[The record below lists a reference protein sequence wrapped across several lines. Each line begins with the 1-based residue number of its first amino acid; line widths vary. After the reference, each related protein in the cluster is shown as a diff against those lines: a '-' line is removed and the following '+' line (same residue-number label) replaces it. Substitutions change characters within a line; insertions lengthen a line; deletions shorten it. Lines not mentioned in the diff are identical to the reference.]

1 VLKLV
6 VDIGSIHRYIGY
18 SLHVIAYPSPGVPRL
33 PPVVNTHT
41 TRKCDNSLKN
51 ANMADSTAQQDESHY
66 FTHEP
71 PPKDLKTNTTLAR
84 EFITRH
90 ADEGRRVVLVTSG
103 GTTVPLE
110 TQTVRYIDNFSA
122 GTRGATSAEYF
133 LQNGYAVIF
142 LHRQFSL
149 LPYSRHYSHNTR
161 SFLDFMKEEN
171 GQVVVDEQHQD
182 MMLRV
187 LRQYTEVKRENRLLI
202 LSYVTI
208 TEYLW
213 NLREVAQLMR
223 PLGPKAM
230 FYLAAAVSD
239 FFVPQD
245 RMVEHKI
252 QSNEEFHQGADSA
265 SGGGNAKPPAAR
277 TEGKSLI
284 IDLEPVPK
292 FLKQLVDGWAPEA
305 IIVSFKL
312 ETDPSLLVKKA
323 EYSLKKYQHHLVIG
337 NLLLTRKWEVVFVS
351 ALEGEK
357 WIRVP
362 RSRRTRSISGM
373 PSLVGSADQMANK
386 RNFEADESIATQE
399 GIPQG
404 EPAVEIESLIIPE
417 IEAMHT
423 KLIERAQAQA
433 RAS

>member
-1 VLKLV
+1 
-6 VDIGSIHRYIGY
+6 
-18 SLHVIAYPSPGVPRL
+18 
-33 PPVVNTHT
+33 
-41 TRKCDNSLKN
+41 
-51 ANMADSTAQQDESHY
+51 MAEDSSAQQAESFY

-84 EFITRH
+84 EFINRH
-90 ADEGRRVVLVTSG
+90 AHDDRRVVLVTSG

-110 TQTVRYIDNFSA
+110 QQTVRFIDNFSA

-161 SFLDFMKEEN
+161 SFLDYMREED
-171 GQVVVDEQHQD
+171 GRVIVDQQHQD
-182 MMLRV
+182 QMLQV
-187 LRQYTEVKRENRLLI
+187 LRQYNEAKRDNKLLI

-213 NLREVAQLMR
+213 NLREVAQLMK

-252 QSNEEFHQGADSA
+252 QSNEEFLQTAKA
-265 SGGGNAKPPAAR
+265 SGKDKQPAAR
-277 TEGKSLI
+277 TEGRSLV

-305 IIVSFKL
+305 MIVSFKL
-312 ETDPSLLVKKA
+312 ETDPSILVTKA
-323 EYSLKKYQHHLVIG
+323 KYALNKYSHHLVIG

-351 ALEGEK
+351 VLDGEK

-362 RSRRTRSISGM
+362 SNRRTKSFSGLQ
-373 PSLVGSADQMANK
+373 SLVGSADQLANTHTA
-386 RNFEADESIATQE
+386 EAERSVSE
-399 GIPQG
+399 LGIIPEG

-417 IEAMHT
+417 IKIMHT
-423 KLIERAQAQA
+423 RLIEQA
-433 RAS
+433 RARAVNE

>member
-1 VLKLV
+1 
-6 VDIGSIHRYIGY
+6 
-18 SLHVIAYPSPGVPRL
+18 
-33 PPVVNTHT
+33 
-41 TRKCDNSLKN
+41 
-51 ANMADSTAQQDESHY
+51 MADDSTVQQAESYY

-71 PPKDLKTNTTLAR
+71 PPKDLQANTTLAR
-84 EFITRH
+84 EFINRH
-90 ADEGRRVVLVTSG
+90 AAAGRRIALVTSG

-133 LQNGYAVIF
+133 LQNDYAVIF

-149 LPYSRHYSHNTR
+149 LPFSRHYSHNTR

-171 GQVVVDEQHQD
+171 GQVVVHGQHQD
-182 MMLRV
+182 EMLRV
-187 LRQYTEVKRENRLLI
+187 LRQYAHVKRANTLLI

-213 NLREVAQLMR
+213 NLRHVARLMR
-223 PLGPKAM
+223 PLGPRAL

-252 QSNEEFHQGADSA
+252 QSNEEFLTGNHGAGQHDK
-265 SGGGNAKPPAAR
+265 AKTPAAR
-277 TEGKSLI
+277 TEGKSLV

-292 FLKQLVDGWAPEA
+292 FLKQLVDGWAPQA
-305 IIVSFKL
+305 MIVSFKL
-312 ETDPSLLVKKA
+312 ETDPSMLVKKA
-323 EYSLKKYQHHLVIG
+323 QYSLNKYSHHLVIG

-351 ALEGEK
+351 NMDGEK

-362 RSRRTRSISGM
+362 RSRRTKSFSGI
-373 PSLVGSADQMANK
+373 PALIGAADLLGKKEDVDAEGSMDIDHGA
-386 RNFEADESIATQE
+386 
-399 GIPQG
+399 PQG
-404 EPAVEIESLIIPE
+404 EPPTEIESLIIPE
-417 IEAMHT
+417 VAAMHT
-423 KLIERAQAQA
+423 KLIEQAQA
-433 RAS
+433 KTGAS

>member
-1 VLKLV
+1 
-6 VDIGSIHRYIGY
+6 
-18 SLHVIAYPSPGVPRL
+18 
-33 PPVVNTHT
+33 
-41 TRKCDNSLKN
+41 
-51 ANMADSTAQQDESHY
+51 M
-66 FTHEP
+66 
-71 PPKDLKTNTTLAR
+71 
-84 EFITRH
+84 
-90 ADEGRRVVLVTSG
+90 
-103 GTTVPLE
+103 PLE
-110 TQTVRYIDNFSA
+110 QQTVRFIDNFSA

-161 SFLDFMKEEN
+161 SFLDYMREED
-171 GQVVVDEQHQD
+171 GRVIVDQQHQD
-182 MMLRV
+182 QMLQV
-187 LRQYTEVKRENRLLI
+187 LRQYNEAKRDNKLLI

-213 NLREVAQLMR
+213 NLREVAQLMK

-252 QSNEEFHQGADSA
+252 QSNEEFLQTAKA
-265 SGGGNAKPPAAR
+265 SGKDKQPAAR
-277 TEGKSLI
+277 TEGRSLV

-305 IIVSFKL
+305 MIVSFKL
-312 ETDPSLLVKKA
+312 ETDPSILVTKA
-323 EYSLKKYQHHLVIG
+323 KYALNKYSHHLVIG

-351 ALEGEK
+351 VLDGEK
-357 WIRVP
+357 WVRVP
-362 RSRRTRSISGM
+362 SNRRTKSFSGLQ
-373 PSLVGSADQMANK
+373 SLVGSADQLANTQTA
-386 RNFEADESIATQE
+386 EAERSVSE
-399 GIPQG
+399 LGIIPEG

-417 IEAMHT
+417 IEIMHT
-423 KLIERAQAQA
+423 RLIEQALA
-433 RAS
+433 RAVNE

>member
-1 VLKLV
+1 M
-6 VDIGSIHRYIGY
+6 
-18 SLHVIAYPSPGVPRL
+18 A
-33 PPVVNTHT
+33 
-41 TRKCDNSLKN
+41 DNS
-51 ANMADSTAQQDESHY
+51 ESHY

-71 PPKDLKTNTTLAR
+71 PPKDLNTNTTLAK
-84 EFITRH
+84 EFINRH
-90 ADEGRRVVLVTSG
+90 AHDGRRVVLVTSG

-110 TQTVRYIDNFSA
+110 TQTVRFIDNFSA

-161 SFLDFMKEEN
+161 SFLDYMKEED
-171 GQVVVDEQHQD
+171 GRVVVDQQHQD
-182 MMLRV
+182 EMLRV
-187 LRQYTEVKRENRLLI
+187 LRQFSDAKRDNKLLI

-213 NLREVAQLMR
+213 NLREVAKLMR
-223 PLGPKAM
+223 PLGPSAM

-252 QSNEEFHQGADSA
+252 QSNEEFAPDANAAQGQT
-265 SGGGNAKPPAAR
+265 KPPAAR
-277 TEGKSLI
+277 TEGRSLV

-292 FLKQLVDGWAPEA
+292 FLQQLVDGWAPEA
-305 IIVSFKL
+305 MIVSFKL
-312 ETDPSLLVKKA
+312 ETDPSILVSKA
-323 EYSLKKYQHHLVIG
+323 RYSLNKYAHHLVIG

-362 RSRRTRSISGM
+362 SSRRTKSFSGVQ
-373 PSLVGSADQMANK
+373 SLVGSADQQTSTGAV
-386 RNFEADESIATQE
+386 EAHHSITGE
-399 GIPQG
+399 ISVPKG

-417 IEAMHT
+417 IDIMHT
-423 KLIERAQAQA
+423 KLIAQAQSRAQA
-433 RAS
+433 S

>member
-1 VLKLV
+1 M
-6 VDIGSIHRYIGY
+6 
-18 SLHVIAYPSPGVPRL
+18 A
-33 PPVVNTHT
+33 NTSNSVT
-41 TRKCDNSLKN
+41 TVT
-51 ANMADSTAQQDESHY
+51 TAQEAESHY
-66 FTHEP
+66 FANEP
-71 PPKDLKTNTTLAR
+71 TPKDLPTNTTLAR
-84 EFITRH
+84 EFIGRH
-90 ADEGRRVVLVTSG
+90 AADGRRVVLVTSG

-133 LQNGYAVIF
+133 LAHGYAVIF

-149 LPYSRHYSHNTR
+149 LPYSRHYSHNTH
-161 SFLDFMKEEN
+161 SFLDYMKEEN
-171 GQVVVDEQHQD
+171 GRVVVDEQHQD
-182 MMLRV
+182 EMLRV
-187 LRQYTEVKRENRLLI
+187 LRQYAEVKRENKLLI

-213 NLREVAQLMR
+213 NLREVAKLMR
-223 PLGPKAM
+223 PLGPTAM

-252 QSNEEFHQGADSA
+252 QSNEEFLGTA
-265 SGGGNAKPPAAR
+265 SGPDGKPPAAR

-305 IIVSFKL
+305 MIVSFKL
-312 ETDPSLLVKKA
+312 ETDPSLLVAKA
-323 EYSLKKYQHHLVIG
+323 QYSLNKYSHHLVIG
-337 NLLLTRKWEVVFVS
+337 NLLHTRKWEVVFVS
-351 ALEGEK
+351 ELDGEK

-362 RSRRTRSISGM
+362 RSRRTKSFSGLQ
-373 PSLVGSADQMANK
+373 SLVGSADHLSNK
-386 RNFEADESIATQE
+386 EDFDADESPDTAG

-404 EPAVEIESLIIPE
+404 EPALEIESVIIPE
-417 IEAMHT
+417 IELIHT
-423 KLIERAQAQA
+423 KLIQQAQS
-433 RAS
+433 RAGGS

>member
-1 VLKLV
+1 MLGAYSCPVLGAKVPDHITSQSCSTRVTLPL
-6 VDIGSIHRYIGY
+6 YQ
-18 SLHVIAYPSPGVPRL
+18 ASPLRPYFPAASHAVHST
-33 PPVVNTHT
+33 PPTPQ
-41 TRKCDNSLKN
+41 
-51 ANMADSTAQQDESHY
+51 MADHTESYY

-71 PPKDLKTNTTLAR
+71 PPKDLNTNTTLAR
-84 EFITRH
+84 EFINRH
-90 ADEGRRVVLVTSG
+90 ANHGRRLVLVTSG

-110 TQTVRYIDNFSA
+110 TQTVRFIDNFSA

-161 SFLDFMKEEN
+161 SFLDYMKEED
-171 GQVVVDEQHQD
+171 GRVVVDQQHQD
-182 MMLRV
+182 EMLRV
-187 LRQYTEVKRENRLLI
+187 LRQFSEAKRDNKLLI

-213 NLREVAQLMR
+213 NLREVAKLMR
-223 PLGPKAM
+223 PLGPSAM

-252 QSNEEFHQGADSA
+252 QSNEEFAHD
-265 SGGGNAKPPAAR
+265 AKTSDAHTKLPAAR
-277 TEGKSLI
+277 TEGRSLV

-305 IIVSFKL
+305 MIVSFKL
-312 ETDPSLLVKKA
+312 ETDPSILVTKA
-323 EYSLKKYQHHLVIG
+323 RYSLNKYAHHLVIG

-351 ALEGEK
+351 ALDGEK

-362 RSRRTRSISGM
+362 SSRRTKSFSGVQ
-373 PSLVGSADQMANK
+373 SLVGSADQQTSTGAV
-386 RNFEADESIATQE
+386 EAHHSIAGE
-399 GIPQG
+399 AGVPKG

-417 IEAMHT
+417 IEIMHT
-423 KLIERAQAQA
+423 KLIAQAQS
-433 RAS
+433 RPQAS

>member
-1 VLKLV
+1 
-6 VDIGSIHRYIGY
+6 
-18 SLHVIAYPSPGVPRL
+18 
-33 PPVVNTHT
+33 
-41 TRKCDNSLKN
+41 
-51 ANMADSTAQQDESHY
+51 MAEDSSAQQAESFY

-71 PPKDLKTNTTLAR
+71 PPKDLTTNTTLAR
-84 EFITRH
+84 EFINRH
-90 ADEGRRVVLVTSG
+90 ANDNRRVVLVTSG

-110 TQTVRYIDNFSA
+110 QQTVRFIDNFSA

-161 SFLDFMKEEN
+161 SFLDFMREED
-171 GQVVVDEQHQD
+171 GRVAVDQQHQEQ
-182 MMLRV
+182 MLRV
-187 LRQYTEVKRENRLLI
+187 LRQYNEVKRENRLLI

-213 NLREVAQLMR
+213 NLREVAQLMQ
-223 PLGPKAM
+223 PLGPKGM

-252 QSNEEFHQGADSA
+252 QSNEEFLQSAEAD
-265 SGGGNAKPPAAR
+265 GHGKPPAAR
-277 TEGKSLI
+277 TEGRSLV

-305 IIVSFKL
+305 MIVSFKL
-312 ETDPSLLVKKA
+312 ETDPSILVKKA
-323 EYSLKKYQHHLVIG
+323 QYALNKYSHHLVIG

-351 ALEGEK
+351 VLDGEK

-362 RSRRTRSISGM
+362 SNRRTKSFSGVQ
-373 PSLVGSADQMANK
+373 SLVGSADQLT
-386 RNFEADESIATQE
+386 ATVVE
-399 GIPQG
+399 GDQSVSAQGGVPQG

-417 IEAMHT
+417 IETMHT
-423 KLIERAQAQA
+423 RLIEQAQTRA
-433 RAS
+433 RAA

>member
-1 VLKLV
+1 MT
-6 VDIGSIHRYIGY
+6 D
-18 SLHVIAYPSPGVPRL
+18 
-33 PPVVNTHT
+33 T
-41 TRKCDNSLKN
+41 TS
-51 ANMADSTAQQDESHY
+51 AQQAESHY
-66 FTHEP
+66 FDNEP

-84 EFITRH
+84 EFVTRH
-90 ADEGRRVVLVTSG
+90 ANEGLRVVLVTSG

-110 TQTVRYIDNFSA
+110 QQTVRYIDNFSA

-161 SFLDFMKEEN
+161 SFLDFMKEE
-171 GQVVVDEQHQD
+171 GGKVVVDEQHQD
-182 MMLRV
+182 QMLRV
-187 LRQYTEVKRENRLLI
+187 LRQYNEVKRENKLLI

-252 QSNEEFHQGADSA
+252 QSNEEFHQGTDGA
-265 SGGGNAKPPAAR
+265 SGGNVKPPAAR

-305 IIVSFKL
+305 MIVSFKL
-312 ETDPSLLVKKA
+312 ETDPSLLVTKA
-323 EYSLKKYQHHLVIG
+323 RYALNKYSHHLVIG

-351 ALEGEK
+351 VLDGEK

-362 RSRRTRSISGM
+362 TSRRTKSLSGM
-373 PSLVGSADQMANK
+373 PSLVGSADQQSGK
-386 RNFEADESIATQE
+386 VVEAGASIAIE
-399 GIPQG
+399 KGVPQG
-404 EPAVEIESLIIPE
+404 EPSMEIESLIIPE
-417 IEAMHT
+417 IESMHT
-423 KLIERAQAQA
+423 RLIEQAQA
-433 RAS
+433 RDLAKE

>member
-1 VLKLV
+1 MA
-6 VDIGSIHRYIGY
+6 S
-18 SLHVIAYPSPGVPRL
+18 
-33 PPVVNTHT
+33 N
-41 TRKCDNSLKN
+41 NSN
-51 ANMADSTAQQDESHY
+51 STIQEAESNY

-90 ADEGRRVVLVTSG
+90 ADDGRRLVLVTSG

-149 LPYSRHYSHNTR
+149 LPFSRHYSHNTR
-161 SFLDFMKEEN
+161 SFLDYMKEEN
-171 GQVVVDEQHQD
+171 GQVVVDGQHQEE
-182 MMLRV
+182 MLRV
-187 LRQYTEVKRENRLLI
+187 LRQYAEVKRDNRLLI

-252 QSNEEFHQGADSA
+252 QSNEEFLPGADGA
-265 SGGGNAKPPAAR
+265 SGGGNVKPPAAR
-277 TEGKSLI
+277 TEGRSLV

-292 FLKQLVDGWAPEA
+292 FLKQLVDGWAPQA
-305 IIVSFKL
+305 MIVSFKL
-312 ETDPSLLVKKA
+312 ETDPSMLVKKA
-323 EYSLKKYQHHLVIG
+323 QYSLNKYSHHLVIG

-351 ALEGEK
+351 ALDGEK

-362 RSRRTRSISGM
+362 RSRRTKSFSGL
-373 PSLVGSADQMANK
+373 PSLVGSADRIAKKNE
-386 RNFEADESIATQE
+386 FEADESMATE
-399 GIPQG
+399 KGVPQG
-404 EPAVEIESLIIPE
+404 EPALEIESLIIPE
-417 IEAMHT
+417 IESIHT
-423 KLIERAQAQA
+423 KLIDQAQA
-433 RAS
+433 RAGAA

>member
-1 VLKLV
+1 
-6 VDIGSIHRYIGY
+6 
-18 SLHVIAYPSPGVPRL
+18 
-33 PPVVNTHT
+33 
-41 TRKCDNSLKN
+41 
-51 ANMADSTAQQDESHY
+51 MDSDTIEEAESHY
-66 FTHEP
+66 FIHNP
-71 PPKDLKTNTTLAR
+71 PPKDLKANVTLAR
-84 EFITRH
+84 EFIDRH
-90 ADEGRRVVLVTSG
+90 ANEGKRVVLVTSG

-133 LQNGYAVIF
+133 LQHGYAVIF

-161 SFLDFMKEEN
+161 SFLDFMKEQD
-171 GQVVVDEQHQD
+171 GRVTVDEQHQEE
-182 MMLRV
+182 MLRV
-187 LRQYTEVKRENRLLI
+187 LRQYSEVKRENKLLI
-202 LSYVTI
+202 LSFVTI

-213 NLREVAQLMR
+213 DLREVAKLMR
-223 PLGPKAM
+223 PLGPRAM

-252 QSNEEFHQGADSA
+252 QSSEEFSQSAADKT
-265 SGGGNAKPPAAR
+265 GKKPAAR
-277 TEGKSLI
+277 TEGRSLI

-292 FLKQLVDGWAPEA
+292 FLKQLVDGWAPEGM
-305 IIVSFKL
+305 IVSFKL
-312 ETDPSLLVKKA
+312 ETDPSMLVKKA
-323 EYSLKKYQHHLVIG
+323 QYSLNKYSHHLVIG

-362 RSRRTRSISGM
+362 QNRRTKSFSGVHSM
-373 PSLVGSADQMANK
+373 VGAADLEGKEKVDDNSSAAQVAPP
-386 RNFEADESIATQE
+386 R
-399 GIPQG
+399 G

-417 IEAMHT
+417 ITEMHT
-423 KLIERAQAQA
+423 KLINKSQSKVAA
-433 RAS
+433 

>member
-1 VLKLV
+1 MQEPSKEIRFAHVTEKYPA
-6 VDIGSIHRYIGY
+6 IGVRNSALRSHPTAVNRRD
-18 SLHVIAYPSPGVPRL
+18 SPPRL
-33 PPVVNTHT
+33 
-41 TRKCDNSLKN
+41 SN
-51 ANMADSTAQQDESHY
+51 ASMADTSAQQAESHY

-84 EFITRH
+84 EFIRRH
-90 ADEGRRVVLVTSG
+90 AETGRRVVLVTSG

-133 LQNGYAVIF
+133 LQEGYAVIF

-161 SFLDFMKEEN
+161 SFLDYMNEEN
-171 GQVVVDEQHQD
+171 GQVVVDAQHQE

-187 LRQYTEVKRENRLLI
+187 LRQYTEVKRENKLLI

-213 NLREVAQLMR
+213 NLREVAKLMR
-223 PLGPKAM
+223 PLGPTAM

-252 QSNEEFHQGADSA
+252 QSNEEFLQGPGTPEGSH
-265 SGGGNAKPPAAR
+265 KKLPAAR
-277 TEGKSLI
+277 TEGKSLV

-292 FLKQLVDGWAPEA
+292 FLKSLVDGWAPEA
-305 IIVSFKL
+305 MIVSFKL

-323 EYSLKKYQHHLVIG
+323 EYSLKKYAHHLVIG

-351 ALEGEK
+351 ISEGEK

-362 RSRRTRSISGM
+362 RSRRTKSFSGVQ
-373 PSLVGSADQMANK
+373 SLVGSADQMSKND
-386 RNFEADESIATQE
+386 NLEADESLSPE
-399 GIPQG
+399 GGVPQG
-404 EPAVEIESLIIPE
+404 EPALEIESVIIPE
-417 IEAMHT
+417 IQVMHT
-423 KLIERAQAQA
+423 KLIDQA
-433 RAS
+433 RTKVMTGAS

>member
-1 VLKLV
+1 
-6 VDIGSIHRYIGY
+6 
-18 SLHVIAYPSPGVPRL
+18 
-33 PPVVNTHT
+33 
-41 TRKCDNSLKN
+41 
-51 ANMADSTAQQDESHY
+51 MAEDSSTQQAESFY

-84 EFITRH
+84 EFINRH
-90 ADEGRRVVLVTSG
+90 AHDDRRVVLVTSG

-110 TQTVRYIDNFSA
+110 QQTVRFIDNFSA

-161 SFLDFMKEEN
+161 SFLDYMREED
-171 GQVVVDEQHQD
+171 GRVIVDQQHQD
-182 MMLRV
+182 QMLQV
-187 LRQYTEVKRENRLLI
+187 LRQYNEAKRDNKLLI

-213 NLREVAQLMR
+213 NLREVAQLMK

-252 QSNEEFHQGADSA
+252 QSNEEFLQTAKA
-265 SGGGNAKPPAAR
+265 SGKDKQPAAR
-277 TEGKSLI
+277 TEGRSLV

-305 IIVSFKL
+305 MIVSFKL
-312 ETDPSLLVKKA
+312 ETDPSILVTKA
-323 EYSLKKYQHHLVIG
+323 KYALNKYSHHLVIG

-351 ALEGEK
+351 VPDGEK
-357 WIRVP
+357 WVRVP
-362 RSRRTRSISGM
+362 SNRRTKSFSGLQ
-373 PSLVGSADQMANK
+373 SLVGSADQLANTQTA
-386 RNFEADESIATQE
+386 EAERSVSE
-399 GIPQG
+399 LGIIPEG

-417 IEAMHT
+417 IEIMHT
-423 KLIERAQAQA
+423 RLIEQALA
-433 RAS
+433 RAINE

>member
-1 VLKLV
+1 MT
-6 VDIGSIHRYIGY
+6 D
-18 SLHVIAYPSPGVPRL
+18 
-33 PPVVNTHT
+33 
-41 TRKCDNSLKN
+41 D
-51 ANMADSTAQQDESHY
+51 AQQAESYY

-71 PPKDLKTNTTLAR
+71 PPKDLGTNTTLAR
-84 EFITRH
+84 EFIHRH

-161 SFLDFMKEEN
+161 SFLDYMKEED
-171 GQVVVDEQHQD
+171 GRVVVDEQHQEE
-182 MMLRV
+182 MLRV
-187 LRQYTEVKRENRLLI
+187 LRQYAEVKRENKLLI

-213 NLREVAQLMR
+213 NLREVAKLMR
-223 PLGPKAM
+223 PLGPKAI

-252 QSNEEFHQGADSA
+252 QSNEEFLQGAADAGNS
-265 SGGGNAKPPAAR
+265 NAKTPAAR
-277 TEGKSLI
+277 TEGRSLV

-292 FLKQLVDGWAPEA
+292 FLQSLVDGWAPEA
-305 IIVSFKL
+305 MIVSFKL
-312 ETDPSLLVKKA
+312 ETDPSMLVKKA
-323 EYSLKKYQHHLVIG
+323 QYSLNKYSHHLVIG

-351 ALEGEK
+351 ALDGEK

-362 RSRRTRSISGM
+362 HGRRTKSFTGV
-373 PSLVGSADQMANK
+373 PALVGSADLSARQDGLDAGESEK
-386 RNFEADESIATQE
+386 RVL
-399 GIPQG
+399 QG
-404 EPAVEIESLIIPE
+404 EPALEIESVIVPE
-417 IEAMHT
+417 IREMHSI
-423 KLIERAQAQA
+423 LIEKARKRAGGQ
-433 RAS
+433 